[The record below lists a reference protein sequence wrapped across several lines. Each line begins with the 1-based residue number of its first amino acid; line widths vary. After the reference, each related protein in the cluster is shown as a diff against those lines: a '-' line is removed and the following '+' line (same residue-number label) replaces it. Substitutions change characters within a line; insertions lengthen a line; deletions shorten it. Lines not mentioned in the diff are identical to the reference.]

1 MQEADLKKAIKAFSD
16 VNCKI
21 NHTFLWTSTTS
32 DAVNTGS
39 LGGPYAPASFY
50 IRPKDVW
57 VPTFSKHGDNFYI
70 LPFVKF

>member
-16 VNCKI
+16 VNCNI
-21 NHTFLWTSTTS
+21 DHTFLWTSTTC

-50 IRPKDVW
+50 IRPNDVW
-57 VPTFSKHGDNFYI
+57 VPTFSKRGSNFYV